1 MEQFKRE
8 VARSKGHLRRFVH
21 HLSVSL
27 FAGIALLTF
36 SAFFGIPISFTGGS
50 TSCLFVASE
59 YQCAVPSPMLV
70 VFDYLFWA
78 LAALAAL
85 SVSEVALTRRY
96 SR

>member
-1 MEQFKRE
+1 MEQLKRE
-8 VARSKGHLRRFVH
+8 VARSKGRIRRFAH

-27 FAGIALLTF
+27 FAGVALLTF
-36 SAFFGIPISFTGGS
+36 STFFGIPISFTGGS

-59 YQCAVPSPMLV
+59 YQCAVTSPMLV

-85 SVSEVALTRRY
+85 SVSEAALTRRY
-96 SR
+96 SK